1 MATAKHENAE
11 LAIQLKESH
20 ERLGNKTDKL
30 KKAALIMTDFLDDLL
45 SKSPNI
51 LATTGHDMHIN
62 IEKL

>member
-45 SKSPNI
+45 RSEER
-51 LATTGHDMHIN
+51 L
-62 IEKL
+62 